1 MRGRYATPMAE
12 RFDLLVLGDA
22 NPDLILGVNA
32 APAFGQVETIVEDAA
47 LVLGGSGAIL
57 ACGAARLGLRVALA
71 GVIGDDLFGGFV
83 RRSIEDEGI
92 DTRALRVDG
101 NRPTGLS
108 VILARPDDRAI
119 LTSTGTIA
127 DLRGSSI
134 DVDLVDSA
142 RHVHVSSYFMQRDLQ
157 RDLPALFDAAH
168 ARGATTSIDPN
179 WDPDEHW
186 DSGLIELLDRTDV
199 FFPNAVEARL
209 TTGIDDVEGAA
220 KALAE
225 HAKVVAVKLGT
236 DGGFTVD
243 ADAVVR
249 SESVPSEV
257 VDTIGAG
264 DSFDAGFLAGQ
275 LLGWP
280 LERCLQLAVACGSM
294 STRAAGGTGAQ
305 PTLDQAIGAMPS
317 ST

>member
-1 MRGRYATPMAE
+1 VAE

-22 NPDLILGVNA
+22 NPDLILGVKA
-32 APAFGQVETIVEDAA
+32 APSFGQVETIVEDTA

-57 ACGAARLGLRVALA
+57 ACGAARLGLRVAIA

-83 RRSIEDEGI
+83 RRSIENEGI
-92 DTRALRVDG
+92 DTRGLRVAEK
-101 NRPTGLS
+101 RPTGLS

-134 DVDLVDSA
+134 DIDLVDSA
-142 RHVHVSSYFMQRDLQ
+142 RHMQRPLQ
-157 RDLPALFDAAH
+157 QDLPALFDAAH
-168 ARGATTSIDPN
+168 TRGATTSIDPN

-199 FFPNAVEARL
+199 FFPNAAEARL
-209 TTGIDDVEGAA
+209 ITEIDDVEEAA

-225 HAKVVAVKLGT
+225 HSTVVAVKLGT
-236 DGGFTVD
+236 DGGFAVD

-264 DSFDAGFLAGQ
+264 DSFDAGFLAGR

-280 LERCLQLAVACGSM
+280 LERCLRLAVACGSI
-294 STRAAGGTGAQ
+294 STRAAGGTAAQ
-305 PTLDQAIGAMPS
+305 PTLEQAIGATQPVM
-317 ST
+317 

>member
-1 MRGRYATPMAE
+1 MAE

-22 NPDLILGVNA
+22 NPDLILGVKA
-32 APAFGQVETIVEDAA
+32 APAFGQVETIVEDTA

-71 GVIGDDLFGGFV
+71 GVVGDDLFGAFV
-83 RRSIEDEGI
+83 RQEIENEGI
-92 DTRALRVDG
+92 DTRALRVDAK
-101 NRPTGLS
+101 RPTGLS

-127 DLRGSSI
+127 DLRGSGI
-134 DVDLVDSA
+134 DIGLIDSA
-142 RHVHVSSYFMQRDLQ
+142 RHVHVSSYFMQRSLQ

-186 DSGLIELLDRTDV
+186 DSGLIELLDRTDL
-199 FFPNAVEARL
+199 FFPNAAEARL
-209 TTGIDDVEGAA
+209 ITGIDDGEGAA
-220 KALAE
+220 RALGE
-225 HAKVVAVKLGT
+225 HATAVAVKLGT
-236 DGGFTVD
+236 DGGFAVD
-243 ADAVVR
+243 AEGVVR

-264 DSFDAGFLAGQ
+264 DSFDAGFLAGS

-280 LERCLQLAVACGSM
+280 LERCLRLAVACGSI

-305 PTLDQAIGAMPS
+305 PTLDQAMDAMPRA
-317 ST
+317 T

>member
-1 MRGRYATPMAE
+1 MAE

-22 NPDLILGVNA
+22 NPDLILGLNA
-32 APAFGQVETIVEDAA
+32 TPAFGQVETIVEGAA

-92 DTRALRVDG
+92 DTRALRVDE

-134 DVDLVDSA
+134 DVDLVGSA
-142 RHVHVSSYFMQRDLQ
+142 RHVHVSSYFMQRSLQ
-157 RDLPALFDAAH
+157 GDLPALFDAAR

-179 WDPDEHW
+179 WDPDEQW

-199 FFPNAVEARL
+199 FFPNAAEARL
-209 TTGIDDVEGAA
+209 ITGIDDAERAA
-220 KALAE
+220 KGLAE
-225 HAKVVAVKLGT
+225 HATAVALKLGT
-236 DGGFTVD
+236 DGGVAVD
-243 ADAVVR
+243 ADEVVR

-264 DSFDAGFLAGQ
+264 DSFDAGFLAGR

-280 LERCLQLAVACGSM
+280 LERCLRLAVTCGSI
-294 STRAAGGTGAQ
+294 STRAAGGTAAQ
-305 PTLDQAIGAMPS
+305 PTLDQAIGAMQPVL
-317 ST
+317 

>member
-1 MRGRYATPMAE
+1 MRGRYATPVAE

-22 NPDLILGVNA
+22 NPDLILSVKA
-32 APAFGQVETIVEDAA
+32 APAFGQVETIVEETA

-57 ACGAARLGLRVALA
+57 ACGAARLGLRVAIA
-71 GVIGDDLFGGFV
+71 GVIGNDLFGEFV
-83 RRSIEDEGI
+83 RRSIEREGI

-101 NRPTGLS
+101 SRPTGLS

-134 DVDLVDSA
+134 DIDLVDSA
-142 RHVHVSSYFMQRDLQ
+142 RHVHVSSYFMQRSLQ
-157 RDLPALFDAAH
+157 RDLPALFDAAQ

-179 WDPDEHW
+179 WDPDERW

-199 FFPNAVEARL
+199 FFPNAAEARL
-209 TTGIDDVEGAA
+209 ITAVDDVEGAA

-225 HAKVVAVKLGT
+225 HAAVVAVKLGT
-236 DGGFTVD
+236 DGGFAVD
-243 ADAVVR
+243 ADGVVR
-249 SESVPSEV
+249 SDSFPSEV

-264 DSFDAGFLAGQ
+264 DSFDAGFLAGR

-280 LERCLQLAVACGSM
+280 LERCVRFAVACGSI
-294 STRAAGGTGAQ
+294 STRGAGGTAAQ
-305 PTLDQAIGAMPS
+305 PTLDQAIRAMQRAL
-317 ST
+317 

>member
-1 MRGRYATPMAE
+1 MAE

-32 APAFGQVETIVEDAA
+32 APTFGQVETIVEDAA

-57 ACGAARLGLRVALA
+57 ACGAARLGLSVALA
-71 GVIGDDLFGGFV
+71 GVIGDDLFGAFV
-83 RRSIEDEGI
+83 RRSIDDEGI

-134 DVDLVDSA
+134 DIDLVDSA
-142 RHVHVSSYFMQRDLQ
+142 RHVHVSSYFMQRSLQ
-157 RDLPALFDAAH
+157 RDLPALFDAAQ

-199 FFPNAVEARL
+199 FFPNAAEARL
-209 TTGIDDVEGAA
+209 ISGIDDVDGAA
-220 KALAE
+220 RELAE
-225 HAKVVAVKLGT
+225 HATAVAVKLGT
-236 DGGFTVD
+236 DGGFAVG
-243 ADAVVR
+243 VVR

-264 DSFDAGFLAGQ
+264 DSFDAGFLAGR

-280 LERCLQLAVACGSM
+280 LERCLGLAVACGSI
-294 STRAAGGTGAQ
+294 STRAAGGTAAQ
-305 PTLDQAIGAMPS
+305 PTLDQAIDAMPRA
-317 ST
+317 T

>member
-1 MRGRYATPMAE
+1 MAE

-32 APAFGQVETIVEDAA
+32 TPAFGQVETIVDDAA

-83 RRSIEDEGI
+83 RRTIEDEGI
-92 DTRALRVDG
+92 DTRALRVEE

-134 DVDLVDSA
+134 DVDLVGSA
-142 RHVHVSSYFMQRDLQ
+142 RHVHVSSYFIQRSLQ
-157 RDLPALFDAAH
+157 GDLPALFDAAQ

-179 WDPDEHW
+179 WDPDEQW

-199 FFPNAVEARL
+199 FFPNAAEARL
-209 TTGIDDVEGAA
+209 IAGIDDVERAA
-220 KALAE
+220 KGLAE
-225 HAKVVAVKLGT
+225 HATAVAVKLGT
-236 DGGFTVD
+236 DGGVAVD
-243 ADAVVR
+243 ADEVVR

-264 DSFDAGFLAGQ
+264 DSFDAGFLAGR

-280 LERCLQLAVACGSM
+280 LERCLRLAVTCGSI
-294 STRAAGGTGAQ
+294 STREAGGTAAQ
-305 PTLDQAIGAMPS
+305 PTLDQAIGAMQPVL
-317 ST
+317 

>member
-1 MRGRYATPMAE
+1 MAE
-12 RFDLLVLGDA
+12 RFDLFVLGDA
-22 NPDLILGVNA
+22 NPDLILGVTA
-32 APAFGQVETIVEDAA
+32 APSFGQVETIVEDAA

-57 ACGAARLGLRVALA
+57 ACGAARLGLGVALA
-71 GVIGDDLFGGFV
+71 GVIGDDLFGAFV

-134 DVDLVDSA
+134 DIDLVEST
-142 RHVHVSSYFMQRDLQ
+142 RHVHVSSYFMQRSLQ
-157 RDLPALFDAAH
+157 RDLPALFDTAH
-168 ARGATTSIDPN
+168 ASGSTTSIDPN
-179 WDPDEHW
+179 WDPDERW

-199 FFPNAVEARL
+199 FFPNTAEARL
-209 TTGIDDVEGAA
+209 ITGIDDVEGAA

-225 HAKVVAVKLGT
+225 HATVVAVKLGT
-236 DGGFTVD
+236 DGGFAVD
-243 ADAVVR
+243 ADGIVR

-264 DSFDAGFLAGQ
+264 DSFDAGFLAGR

-280 LERCLQLAVACGSM
+280 LERCLRLAVVCGSI
-294 STRAAGGTGAQ
+294 STRAAGGTAAQ
-305 PTLDQAIGAMPS
+305 PTLNQAMGAM
-317 ST
+317 